1 MIAIADS
8 GTTKTSW
15 LFVDKNGNNYTYKTV
30 GLNPYYQSSE
40 DIYSNLKDGLKPN
53 LEFSE
58 KIDRIFLYGAGCE
71 APEKREEVAK
81 GIRKAFPEST
91 VTVDHDL
98 LAAARALFWDE
109 AGIACIAGTG
119 ANSCYYDGKDI
130 KKNVHSLGL
139 FLGDEGS
146 GGYLGKLLVSDYIR
160 EAMPER
166 IRTKFEA
173 KFEDRQNDILDHVYT
188 KAFPSRYLASFV
200 PFLVENKY
208 DEYIHNMVI
217 RSFDDQF
224 VNCVLRYEKVK
235 EIQVGFI
242 GSVAF
247 YLQDELKQVAKNHGV
262 NITKI
267 IRNPLEE
274 LAAYHQSKGIY

>member
-1 MIAIADS
+1 
-8 GTTKTSW
+8 
-15 LFVDKNGNNYTYKTV
+15 
-30 GLNPYYQSSE
+30 
-40 DIYSNLKDGLKPN
+40 
-53 LEFSE
+53 
-58 KIDRIFLYGAGCE
+58 
-71 APEKREEVAK
+71 VAK

-130 KKNVHSLGL
+130 KKNIHSLGL

-146 GGYLGKLLVSDYIR
+146 GGFKGKLLVSDYIR

-173 KFEDRQNDILDHVYT
+173 KFEDRPNDILDHVYT

-208 DEYIHNMVI
+208 DEYIHNLI
-217 RSFDDQF
+217 LKSFNAQF
-224 VNCVLRYEKVK
+224 ENCVLRYEKVK

-247 YLQDELKQVAKNHGV
+247 YLQDELKEVAKSHGV